1 MTLHYDGVKEGLEV
15 VIAVVADVGR
25 GENGSDIGE
34 GLGMVVVGLVVDDT
48 DSFCTVG
55 EENLIDSVGNAS
67 EREGK
72 GVRR

>member
-1 MTLHYDGVKEGLEV
+1 MHYDGVKEGLEV